1 MPDSSTV
8 TTSSSWF
15 SRIGNSIAGIFFGF
29 LLLLI
34 AVVLLFWN
42 EGRAVRTYQML
53 VEGEGAVVS
62 VTADEVAPEND
73 GKLVHVSG
81 EAATAQVLADED
93 FGVAAEALRLRRD
106 VAMYQWEEK
115 KESKTQKKLG
125 GGEETVTAYSY
136 AKAWNS
142 SPVDSSAF
150 HDPAGHENPGEFP
163 YAGATWDAEDA
174 TVGAFAI
181 PSRIVAMLGDF
192 EDLAVRQ
199 KPEGVEWPE
208 GARAD
213 KGRIFLGANPAQP
226 QVGDVRI
233 SYGVVRLGDVSIVA
247 RQSGDTFAPY
257 PTKAGGEIEMIR
269 PGKLDAGQMFAAA
282 QSENTILTWIL
293 RAAGFVMMWVGFSLI
308 FAPLS
313 VLADVLP
320 FLGNIVGAATGMI
333 AFFLAVALAAA
344 VIAVAW
350 IFFRPL
356 LGIFLLVVAAAAV
369 MLGFRL
375 VRKKA
380 VPAHAA
386 A

>member
-1 MPDSSTV
+1 MPDTSSV

-15 SRIGNSIAGIFFGF
+15 SRIGSSIAGIFLG
-29 LLLLI
+29 LILIVI
-34 AVVLLFWN
+34 AVALLFWN
-42 EGRAVRTYQML
+42 EGRAVKTCQML

-62 VTADEVAPEND
+62 VAADAVAPENE

-81 EAATAQVLADED
+81 EAATAQDLADEE

-125 GGEETVTAYSY
+125 GGEETVTTYTYS
-136 AKAWNS
+136 KAWNS

-150 HDPAGHENPGEFP
+150 HDPAGHENPVEFS

-181 PSRIVAMLGDF
+181 PSQMVAMLGDF
-192 EDLAVRQ
+192 EEFAVRQ

-208 GARAD
+208 GAWANN
-213 KGRIFLGANPAQP
+213 GRIFLGANPAQP
-226 QVGDVRI
+226 QVGDLRI
-233 SYGVVRLGDVSIVA
+233 SFGVVRSGDVSIIA

-257 PTKAGGEIEMIR
+257 LTKAGGEIEMIR
-269 PGKLDAGQMFAAA
+269 PGRIDARQMFAAA

-293 RAAGFVMMWVGFSLI
+293 RAVGFVMIWVGFSLI

-320 FLGNIVGAATGMI
+320 FLGNLVGAATGMI
-333 AFFLAVALAAA
+333 AFLLAVALAAA

-350 IFFRPL
+350 IFYRPL
-356 LGIFLLVVAAAAV
+356 LGLFLLVVAAGAV
-369 MLGFRL
+369 ILGIRL

-380 VPAHAA
+380 PPAVAA